1 MHRTRCTAQQNT
13 AKLRIDT
20 YTGFNSLP
28 RGYTCLFEESCRK
41 SFFYSMPWFKNLAAA
56 VLENNDV
63 VRIYGVV
70 MDDVAQ
76 TPVAALVMQYKNVSS
91 GRLRSYQLSGLSN
104 YYSSLFGPIVGN
116 LPYSIHDIMQHL
128 VGAICSDTPMWH
140 VIDCNPLDIESLCY
154 AALVDSLQNCGM
166 IVQTYFC
173 FGNWYLQVNG
183 RSYKEYFETLP
194 STMKSTLKRKS
205 KKWEKQ
211 AGARLEII
219 TGGNDLAAAIEA
231 YEKVYRVSW
240 KVPEP
245 YPLFIRG
252 LIHTC
257 AATGLLRLGLAYV
270 EDEPVAAQ
278 LWIVNEGTAS
288 IYKLAYDERWAHLSI
303 GSILTARL
311 MEYVIEVD
319 KVREVD
325 YLTGDDSYKQTWMS
339 HRRER
344 WGIRAFNPWTLK
356 GLFGAIRHIGGHA
369 VKTMWQRSR
378 RPQQ

>member
-1 MHRTRCTAQQNT
+1 
-13 AKLRIDT
+13 
-20 YTGFNSLP
+20 
-28 RGYTCLFEESCRK
+28 
-41 SFFYSMPWFKNLAAA
+41 MPWFKNLAAA
-56 VLENNDV
+56 ALENDV
-63 VRIYGVV
+63 MLRIYGVA
-70 MDDVAQ
+70 MEDVAQ
-76 TPVAALVMQYKNVSS
+76 TPVAALVMQYRNVSS

-116 LPYSIHDIMQHL
+116 TLYSIPDIIQHL
-128 VGAICSDTPMWH
+128 VGAICSDTSVWH
-140 VIDCNPLDIESLCY
+140 VIDCHPLDIESPCY

-183 RSYKEYFETLP
+183 RSYKDYFETLP
-194 STMKSTLKRKS
+194 STMKNTLKRKS

-231 YEKVYRVSW
+231 YEKVYSVSW

-245 YPLFIRG
+245 YPLFMRE

-257 AATGLLRLGLAYV
+257 AAAGWLRLGLAYV

-288 IYKLAYDERWAHLSI
+288 IYKLAYDDSWTHLSI

-319 KVREVD
+319 KVHEVD

-344 WGIRAFNPWTLK
+344 WGIMALNPWTVK
-356 GLFGAIRHIGGHA
+356 GLLGAIRHVGGHA

-378 RPQQ
+378 RTQQ

>member
-1 MHRTRCTAQQNT
+1 MPQ
-13 AKLRIDT
+13 K
-20 YTGFNSLP
+20 
-28 RGYTCLFEESCRK
+28 
-41 SFFYSMPWFKNLAAA
+41 FFYSMPWFKNLAAA
-56 VLENNDV
+56 VLENDDV

-70 MDDVAQ
+70 IDDVVQ

-91 GRLRSYQLSGLSN
+91 GRLHSCQLSGLSN
-104 YYSSLFGPIVGN
+104 CYSSLFGPIVRN
-116 LPYSIHDIMQHL
+116 SPYSISDIMQHL
-128 VGAICSDTPMWH
+128 VGVICSDTPVWH
-140 VIDCNPLDIESLCY
+140 VIDCHPLDIESPCY
-154 AALVDSLQNCGM
+154 AALMDSLQNCGM

-173 FGNWYLQVNG
+173 FGNWYLRVNG

-194 STMKSTLKRKS
+194 STMKNTLKRKS
-205 KKWEKQ
+205 KQWEKQ
-211 AGARLEII
+211 AGARLEIF
-219 TGGNDLAAAIEA
+219 TGGNDLAIAIEA
-231 YEKVYRVSW
+231 YEKVYMASW

-257 AATGLLRLGLAYV
+257 ATAGWLRLGLAYI

-278 LWIVNEGTAS
+278 LWIVHEGTAA
-288 IYKLAYDERWAHLSI
+288 IYKLAYDEHWAHLSI

-319 KVREVD
+319 KVHEVD

-344 WGIRAFNPWTLK
+344 WGITAFNPWTVK
-356 GLFGAIRHIGGHA
+356 GLFRAMRHIGGHT

-378 RPQQ
+378 RTQQ

>member
-1 MHRTRCTAQQNT
+1 MHISRCTTQQNT
-13 AKLRIDT
+13 TKLRVDT
-20 YTGFNSLP
+20 YTGFDSLP
-28 RGYTCLFEESCRK
+28 QGYTYLFEESCCK

-56 VLENNDV
+56 VLGNDDV

-70 MDDVAQ
+70 MDNVAQ

-91 GRLRSYQLSGLSN
+91 GRVRSYQLSGLSN

-116 LPYSIHDIMQHL
+116 APYSTSDIIQPL
-128 VGAICSDTPMWH
+128 VSAICSDTPVWH
-140 VIDCNPLDIESLCY
+140 VIDCNPLDIESPCY
-154 AALVDSLQNCGM
+154 AALVDALQNCGM

-183 RSYKEYFETLP
+183 RSYKEYLETLP
-194 STMKSTLKRKS
+194 STMKNTLKRKS
-205 KKWEKQ
+205 KKWENQ

-231 YEKVYRVSW
+231 YERVYSVSW

-257 AATGLLRLGLAYV
+257 AAAGWLRLGLAYV

-303 GSILTARL
+303 GSILTAQL
-311 MEYVIEVD
+311 MKHVIEVD

-344 WGIRAFNPWTLK
+344 WGIRAFNPWTVK
-356 GLFGAIRHIGGHA
+356 GLFRAMRHRGGHA
-369 VKTMWQRSR
+369 VKTMWQCLR
-378 RPQQ
+378 RTQQ